1 MTIVPTTISVV
12 SFLSYQIQKWRRAT
26 NECIMVGRILKSLQN
41 SLKFELWVSLQ
52 EGYIEV
58 VPVMANFASQELF
71 NAQKVLYET
80 CELKTEPNRKPLRL
94 AHKNDRE
101 DMIMIPE
108 VIIQIISQPEK
119 QCIIG

>member
-1 MTIVPTTISVV
+1 MVT
-12 SFLSYQIQKWRRAT
+12 SYKRTYIYNGGPDFDEFAEQ
-26 NECIMVGRILKSLQN
+26 
-41 SLKFELWVSLQ
+41 FELWVSLQ